1 MLKKNKY
8 DILIIG
14 GGISACVFASKVLK
28 NNPKVKIAIIEA
40 GRGLGGRSSTRISKR
55 FKGWKLNHGSPNLNI
70 SNMGKGKLIDSFI
83 KDLLKNR
90 FITIDDSSSFEL
102 SNNLEHKIVNNF
114 ELTGGNN
121 YISSSTMGEL
131 SHNIISLHNS
141 RDQIDFIFK
150 TLIQDLSFDQNQWI
164 LKSKEGKTFYSEY
177 LVCSSNLLLHKRS
190 MQILNINQIPLRK
203 AIPENKD
210 KDIDKL
216 LQILNEQSYV
226 PRLSFLIYT
235 KTDYVFKDKYLKK
248 NRYFYLDN
256 HFEEIFKFERLIF
269 QLQEN
274 NNLGIVVHTKNKDLI
289 NYYLKEKKEEKFKQK
304 IFSIFNKLYDGNAYV
319 NKLKGNEDISIM
331 YWRASQPLGVGV
343 PLKLQFCL
351 NYKIG
356 FCGDWFKDQGF
367 GKIEGAIS
375 SSLKLAEKFKSLNF

>member
-114 ELTGGNN
+114 ELNGGNN

-235 KTDYVFKDKYLKK
+235 KTD
-248 NRYFYLDN
+248 
-256 HFEEIFKFERLIF
+256 
-269 QLQEN
+269 
-274 NNLGIVVHTKNKDLI
+274 
-289 NYYLKEKKEEKFKQK
+289 
-304 IFSIFNKLYDGNAYV
+304 
-319 NKLKGNEDISIM
+319 
-331 YWRASQPLGVGV
+331 
-343 PLKLQFCL
+343 
-351 NYKIG
+351 
-356 FCGDWFKDQGF
+356 
-367 GKIEGAIS
+367 
-375 SSLKLAEKFKSLNF
+375 